1 MNHKSRTKNSF
12 KNIKNGL
19 ISQIVSL
26 VFNFIVRTIFVK
38 YLSKEYLGINGLFT
52 NILSILSLAE
62 LGFGVAIVYS
72 LYAPLAKNDIK
83 KIQAIMNFYKKV
95 YMYIG
100 IIIGILGICIIPF
113 MDYIIK
119 DNLYLN
125 NLNYIYI
132 LF

>member
-83 KIQAIMNFYKKV
+83 KIQAIMNFYK
-95 YMYIG
+95 
-100 IIIGILGICIIPF
+100 
-113 MDYIIK
+113 
-119 DNLYLN
+119 
-125 NLNYIYI
+125 
-132 LF
+132 